1 MVLGAGQRWTSVNL
15 GRASSSLLIIVTQC
29 AHEPPNPNLTS
40 SLGAKFRTTPGC
52 SRPRPWNKLKTTR
65 MRYGSPEYY
74 PGSYL
79 NPGQSRFTREMARV
93 RASRTGLLTSSRL
106 ECPIWGALC
115 GNNGTKRS
123 QSLSG
128 SFFPGALSPEVA
140 HLKLLRFICSPTII
154 TAAYPGPEAM
164 TLAFPHFL

>member
-1 MVLGAGQRWTSVNL
+1 MGNEAVESGSISMVLGAGQRWTSVNL
-15 GRASSSLLIIVTQC
+15 GWASSSLLIIVTQC

-106 ECPIWGALC
+106 ECPIGGPCAVITAL
-115 GNNGTKRS
+115 NAPNRS
-123 QSLSG
+123 LEASFLVLCLPKWHIW
-128 SFFPGALSPEVA
+128 SFFASYA
-140 HLKLLRFICSPTII
+140 RLL
-154 TAAYPGPEAM
+154 
-164 TLAFPHFL
+164 